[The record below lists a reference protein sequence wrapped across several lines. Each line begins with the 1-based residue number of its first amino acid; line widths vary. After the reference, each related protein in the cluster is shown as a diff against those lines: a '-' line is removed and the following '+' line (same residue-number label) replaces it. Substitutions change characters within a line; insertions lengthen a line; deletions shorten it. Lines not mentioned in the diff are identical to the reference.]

1 MPKLRLNQ
9 KTVAALNTPKTGQVI
24 YMDANTRYLAVIARS
39 SGAKSYY
46 YIRRVNGKLYQEK
59 IAPAETIGYQ
69 DAVEIVQQ
77 KNLLVAK
84 NKTPDIPEQCTLRF
98 AFDVWRRNAEA
109 RRYKEKSISDVIGRS
124 SKHIPAAMMDTLI
137 NDIPKSQMQ
146 GLYNDLAVRISTTT
160 ARHIIIYIASA
171 VNCLIAQEYPIA
183 RNPAKGIAMAPPV
196 ERERFLQPDELPRF
210 FEAVSQSESPVFR
223 DFVLVTLF
231 TSKRRSHVSAMRWDK
246 IDFDR
251 AIWYLPT
258 KSSKKETDV
267 AALDPAVI
275 AILRRRQEEQ
285 RAAKI
290 ATPWVF
296 HSPESK
302 RGYYQEPKTAWKSML
317 SRAKL
322 SNLHI
327 HDLRRTLASY
337 MAAGNTSL
345 HIIAGVLGQKSTG
358 ATPIYARLALDP
370 KREAI
375 GGAIS
380 DIVTA
385 AGIEIP
391 GRRPDEII
399 MMIENIKKDDV
410 LAKQMLFYYNKIKK
424 AGVLSPAG

>member
-9 KTVAALNTPKTGQVI
+9 KSVAAIIPPKTGQIV
-24 YMDANTRYLAVIARS
+24 YMDSATRYLGVIVRE
-39 SGAKSYY
+39 SGSKSYY
-46 YIRRVNGKLYQEK
+46 YIRRVSGKLYQEK
-59 IAPAETIGYQ
+59 IAPVDTIGYQ
-69 DAVEIVQQ
+69 DAVEIVAE
-77 KNLLVAK
+77 KNLMVAK
-84 NKTPDIPEQCTLRF
+84 NKTTEIALPCTLRL
-98 AFDVWRRNAEA
+98 AFEVWEQNARA
-109 RRYKEKSISDVIGRS
+109 KNIKRKSIDDILGRVRN
-124 SKHIPAAMMDTLI
+124 HIPTQMLESEI
-137 NDIPKSQMQ
+137 KDIRKSAVQA
-146 GLYNDLAVRISTTT
+146 LYNDLSVRIGQTT
-160 ARHIIIYIASA
+160 ARRTMIHISAA
-171 VNCLIAQEYPIA
+171 VNCLIAQEYPID

-196 ERERFLQPDELPRF
+196 ERERFLQPSEMPRF
-210 FEAVSQSESPVFR
+210 FEAVKNSESEVFR
-223 DFVLVTLF
+223 DFVFVLLF
-231 TSKRRSHVSAMRWDK
+231 TSKRRSHVAAMRWDK

-251 AIWYLPT
+251 AIWYLPA
-258 KSSKKETDV
+258 KSTKKETDV

-275 AILRRRQEEQ
+275 AILHRRREEQ
-285 RAAKI
+285 LASNI
-290 ATPWVF
+290 VTPWVF
-296 HSPESK
+296 YSPGSSC
-302 RGYYQEPKTAWKSML
+302 GYYQEPKTAWKSML
-317 SRAKL
+317 RRAGL
-322 SNLHI
+322 ADLRI

-391 GRRPDEII
+391 GRRPDEIV